1 MPQLFGLLRPEIGER
16 GRAVPSCT
24 RQARQVGN
32 GGVLV
37 HIGVRWICAG
47 IAALA
52 IGFALE
58 SVGRRVVGAAS
69 AGLRAESALFSVFET
84 IRPKSLDHRASLVRV
99 ASLETEF
106 AFEPAVEESEP
117 PASTSRHASFGER
130 FLFDQKLASFDERFA
145 GADISVAETEDGES
159 NVLNYAHLP
168 SPGPGEHAIAQP
180 ATGQST
186 PKLAASS
193 PPASAARKRVATAEL
208 SKDSIS
214 PVDNDSR
221 TAIYDIAARTV
232 YLPNGRR
239 LEAHSGLG
247 DHMDDARYVNL
258 KRQGPTPPNTY
269 KLVMRE
275 EPFHGVRAIRLVP
288 VGDGKMFGRD
298 GLLAHSYM
306 LGPNGQSNGCVSF
319 GDYPAFL
326 DAYLKGEVDR
336 LVVVEHLAT
345 APGPKTASGWLPE
358 FIKDLFGRS

>member
-1 MPQLFGLLRPEIGER
+1 M
-16 GRAVPSCT
+16 
-24 RQARQVGN
+24 
-32 GGVLV
+32 V

-117 PASTSRHASFGER
+117 QASTSRHASFGER
-130 FLFDQKLASFDERFA
+130 FLFDQELASFDERFA

-186 PKLAASS
+186 PKPAASS
-193 PPASAARKRVATAEL
+193 PPASTARKRVATAEL

-319 GDYPAFL
+319 SDYPAFL

-358 FIKDLFGRS
+358 FIKDLFRRS

>member
-1 MPQLFGLLRPEIGER
+1 M
-16 GRAVPSCT
+16 AY
-24 RQARQVGN
+24 
-32 GGVLV
+32 
-37 HIGVRWICAG
+37 IGVRSICAG

-52 IGFALE
+52 IGAALE
-58 SVGRRVVGAAS
+58 SVGRHVVGAVS
-69 AGLRAESALFSVFET
+69 AGLRVESATISVFGT

-99 ASLETEF
+99 ASLETGF
-106 AFEPAVEESEP
+106 AFESAAEDSEP

-145 GADISVAETEDGES
+145 RADIYVAETEEGAS
-159 NVLNYAHLP
+159 SVLNYARL
-168 SPGPGEHAIAQP
+168 SSSGLGEHAIAQP
-180 ATGQST
+180 ATGPSA
-186 PKLAASS
+186 PKFAPGASS
-193 PPASAARKRVATAEL
+193 PHASVARKRIATAEA

-214 PVDNDSR
+214 PVGDDSR

-247 DHMDDARYVNL
+247 SHMDDARYVNM
-258 KRQGPTPPNTY
+258 KGQGPTPPNTY

-298 GLLAHSYM
+298 GMLAHPYM
-306 LGPNGQSNGCVSF
+306 LGANGQSNGCVSF
-319 GDYPAFL
+319 NDYPAFL

-336 LVVVEHLAT
+336 LVVVEQLAS

-358 FIKDLFGRS
+358 FIKDLFRRS